1 MFLCAE
7 LSTSLLVSPSLATAK
22 KVLLFSMTDEK
33 FIFNACSVLG
43 LYSVEIKSDDGYQIG
58 RRISSDNY
66 RPIVPLDQ
74 RPRRN

>member
-1 MFLCAE
+1 
-7 LSTSLLVSPSLATAK
+7 
-22 KVLLFSMTDEK
+22 MTDEK

-66 RPIVPLDQ
+66 RPIFLSRDQ
-74 RPRRN
+74 FYPMRRLFQWEPEEINNYSNESPKKLFVGL